1 MTHERIRRPGAV
13 DHDAP
18 ARLFCFPPA
27 GGGAST
33 FYPLM
38 ALDSARIEIC
48 PVALPGREG
57 RFKEPIPDSL
67 PALATLLAEDL
78 SELLDRRYAILG
90 YSMGGLVAWEFA
102 QYCRRMGLP
111 EPEALFPIGARAPH
125 RPFADGEPL
134 SPLPGPE
141 FVAALDRLGGMPN
154 EILTRPDVMDIFEPI
169 LREDLRNC
177 EEYRYSEV
185 PVIDA
190 RIHAAVGTRD
200 ALVTL
205 DDVDAWAEL
214 TLGDY
219 ERLTLDTPH
228 MIGRDLLV
236 QACSRLI
243 GGWLDAPPRLI
254 STF

>member
-78 SELLDRRYAILG
+78 SELL
-90 YSMGGLVAWEFA
+90 GL
-102 QYCRRMGLP
+102 
-111 EPEALFPIGARAPH
+111 
-125 RPFADGEPL
+125 
-134 SPLPGPE
+134 
-141 FVAALDRLGGMPN
+141 
-154 EILTRPDVMDIFEPI
+154 
-169 LREDLRNC
+169 
-177 EEYRYSEV
+177 
-185 PVIDA
+185 
-190 RIHAAVGTRD
+190 
-200 ALVTL
+200 
-205 DDVDAWAEL
+205 
-214 TLGDY
+214 
-219 ERLTLDTPH
+219 LDTEFRLCC
-228 MIGRDLLV
+228 GLGSLV
-236 QACSRLI
+236 QHR
-243 GGWLDAPPRLI
+243 WLKFMHRTA
-254 STF
+254 

>member
-1 MTHERIRRPGAV
+1 MSHARIRRPGAI

-18 ARLFCFPPA
+18 ARLFCLPPA

-38 ALDSARIEIC
+38 ALDSERIEIC

-67 PALATLLAEDL
+67 PTLAALLVEDL
-78 SELLDRRYAILG
+78 SSLLDRRYAILG
-90 YSMGGLVAWEFA
+90 YSMGGLLAWEFS

-134 SPLPGPE
+134 SPLPGKAFLE
-141 FVAALDRLGGMPN
+141 ALDRLGGMPK
-154 EILTRPDVMDIFEPI
+154 EILSRPDVMDIFEPI
-169 LREDLRNC
+169 LRADLRNC
-177 EEYRYSEV
+177 EDYRYRDV
-185 PVIDA
+185 PALDA
-190 RIHAAVGTRD
+190 RIHATVGTRD

-205 DDVDAWAEL
+205 EDVDAWSEL

-236 QACSRLI
+236 QVGVRLI
-243 GGWLDAPPRLI
+243 DGWLDAPPRLI